1 MSSCLCGYLLRMDEV
16 AAILLA
22 AGHSSRMGAFKPLL
36 PFGNKSV
43 TEHCITNLR
52 DAGIEEIVV
61 VLGHRGDEV
70 REQLKHYDVSFA
82 LNTDPESEM
91 NVSIARGVEMVSPNA
106 KAVLIALADHP
117 GVPSQIIQ
125 QVVDEWRR
133 TGASLIQPEHEGRGG
148 HPVLIDLAHRGE
160 LLNLDPQRG
169 LRSLFD
175 RHREQVL
182 RLAVDSAFV
191 ARDMDTWEDY
201 LRLHQDCF
209 GRLPA
214 ESDSPF

>member
-1 MSSCLCGYLLRMDEV
+1 MDEV

-43 TEHCITNLR
+43 AEHCINNLR

-70 REQLKHYDVSFA
+70 REQLKNYDVSFA

-106 KAVLIALADHP
+106 KVVLIALADHP

-125 QVVDEWRR
+125 QLVDEWRR

-175 RHREQVL
+175 RYREQVL

-191 ARDMDTWEDY
+191 ARDIDTWEDY